1 MGYALFTAR
10 KLMLQTR
17 LNQMNYRLMV
27 LSQQQQ
33 DMTQQVA
40 NEQMMS
46 SFKTSAGSIF
56 AYQQYDVAKQALSNN
71 LDIKDYKDTNGNL
84 DYAKLLKDVNDGKQ
98 GTKKLEQTTIDNDT
112 DFLKTQLNE
121 MTTKNQLQSQSDA
134 LKLQAVQ
141 TVGNQIDL
149 EMKKL
154 DSQIK
159 ETTAELEQV
168 EKAEDTAIK
177 NSAPKYGGGAGN

>member
-10 KLMLQTR
+10 KLMLQSR

-33 DMTQQVA
+33 DMTQQTA
-40 NEQMMS
+40 NMQMMS
-46 SFKTSAGSIF
+46 SFKQSSNSIF
-56 AYQQYDVAKQALSNN
+56 AYQQYDAAKNALSKGI
-71 LDIKDYKDTNGNL
+71 DISQYKDSSGNL
-84 DYAKLLKDVNDGKQ
+84 KMDDINKALAGASTTPL
-98 GTKKLEQTTIDNDT
+98 TQTVIDND
-112 DFLKTQLNE
+112 
-121 MTTKNQLQSQSDA
+121 NQYLQSKLNSSLLATQNDSAADA
-134 LKLQAVQ
+134 LKLQAVS

-159 ETTAELEQV
+159 ETTAEMESV
-168 EKAEDTAIK
+168 EKAEETAIK
-177 NSAPKYGGGAGN
+177 NSAPKYGGGAG

>member
-17 LNQMNYRLMV
+17 LNQMNYRLMI

-33 DMTQQVA
+33 DMTQQTA
-40 NEQMMS
+40 GIQMMN
-46 SFKTSAGSIF
+46 SFRASQNSIF
-56 AYQQYDVAKQALSNN
+56 AYNEYDKAKAALSTGTM
-71 LDIKDYKDTNGNL
+71 IKDGQSVPVDQAYIDTKTKDL
-84 DYAKLLKDVNDGKQ
+84 Q
-98 GTKKLEQTTIDNDT
+98 DT
-112 DFLKTQLNE
+112 LNHQLNDL
-121 MTTKNQLQSQSDA
+121 QLQSKEDT
-134 LKLQAVQ
+134 LRLQTTA

-159 ETTAELEQV
+159 ETTAEMESV
-168 EKAEDTAIK
+168 EKAEEQAIK
-177 NSAPKYGGGAGN
+177 ASAPKYGGGAG